1 MFTKNF
7 PLLAILTRDQ
17 GAGAGQAIEDGYILA
32 RALHDYLESSSAE
45 TDTLEKWISVYQ
57 NVRLPRAQRVQRT
70 SREAVEVY
78 QAQADIM
85 EHLSFDECVPEIHKR
100 VVDRMKWV
108 WTDDIDAEYDEAVRG
123 CRGAHRAFAAVAQAA

>member
-1 MFTKNF
+1 M
-7 PLLAILTRDQ
+7 LTRDQ

-32 RALHDYLESSSAE
+32 RALSDYLQSSSAD

-57 NVRLPRAQRVQRT
+57 NVRLPRAQKVQRT

-85 EHLSFDECVPEIHKR
+85 EHLPFDECVPEIHKR
-100 VVDRMKWV
+100 VVNRMKWV
-108 WTDDIDAEYDEAVRG
+108 WTDDIDAEYDEAVRN
-123 CRGAHRAFAAVAQAA
+123 CRGTHGALAADAQAA

>member
-1 MFTKNF
+1 M
-7 PLLAILTRDQ
+7 LTRDQ

-32 RALHDYLESSSAE
+32 RALSDYLQSSSAD

-57 NVRLPRAQRVQRT
+57 NVRLPRAQKVQRT

-85 EHLSFDECVPEIHKR
+85 EHLPFDECVPEIHKR
-100 VVDRMKWV
+100 VVNRMKWV
-108 WTDDIDAEYDEAVRG
+108 WTDDIDAEYDEAVKD
-123 CRGAHRAFAAVAQAA
+123 CRGTHGA